1 MAIIKRKNSTVVRQY
16 STNGEFIAEYETI
29 THAAEST
36 GVKAPSISN
45 ALWCKENRTAGG
57 YLWVLRNEDV
67 GAIVEKNRIDAERK
81 LLEKKKSKIG
91 KKRKKKSV
99 EIDWRVERVNDYIF
113 IEKNTLCGADLC
125 LRCAINSNGDECLP
139 CRKEERK
146 DGKQGYW
153 RYSKSVHI

>member
-1 MAIIKRKNSTVVRQY
+1 MAILRKNSTVVRQY
-16 STNGEFIAEYETI
+16 STTGEFIAEYQSVTE
-29 THAAEST
+29 AARAT
-36 GVKAPSISN
+36 NINAPSISN
-45 ALWCKENRTAGG
+45 AIWWKENRTARG
-57 YLWVLRNEDV
+57 YIWLLKDENIGE
-67 GAIVEKNRIDAERK
+67 IIEKNHIDAEQK

-91 KKRKKKSV
+91 KKKKEKAI